1 MPKLNVYLW
10 IMASNEDIQKIV
22 REAIAEVDK
31 KNELFQKELLEKL
44 HIRDTESQADSEEGR
59 QITGEQQDGAINS
72 IANGQ
77 DINITRNS
85 HFNQLRRRQTSINHP
100 PGIEG
105 ALGASP
111 ADIQAEY
118 QVIADSVQRI
128 QLPPETVLKN
138 SRQGIPRELQVAHN
152 IITKCA
158 KYAETTIKLLA
169 TLSEGRVTTSDLE
182 KLFTV
187 QYAEVKFLQD
197 ELAALIVQGQ
207 FDPGTSKL
215 FKALQRNSSVFTPEA
230 LDNLRSAATIS
241 AAATPP
247 QQAYRGRQRGRGG
260 FHRGNRNS
268 SDYFQ
273 NATHRS
279 YGGNRRFNNHHQSFG
294 PNDNNDAG

>member
-111 ADIQAEY
+111 AASEDIQAEY

-152 IITKCA
+152 
-158 KYAETTIKLLA
+158 
-169 TLSEGRVTTSDLE
+169 SQR
-182 KLFTV
+182 LF
-187 QYAEVKFLQD
+187 
-197 ELAALIVQGQ
+197 
-207 FDPGTSKL
+207 
-215 FKALQRNSSVFTPEA
+215 
-230 LDNLRSAATIS
+230 
-241 AAATPP
+241 
-247 QQAYRGRQRGRGG
+247 
-260 FHRGNRNS
+260 
-268 SDYFQ
+268 
-273 NATHRS
+273 
-279 YGGNRRFNNHHQSFG
+279 
-294 PNDNNDAG
+294 